1 MRSAQAGTAAL
12 IGQPRPGVRPRARGT
27 VSRLPPPASGCRPER
42 EKPDTSVF
50 LALAPGLL
58 QTAMRSAR
66 HRETGFTLIELLVV
80 VAIIG
85 SLAAVAIPQFAGQ
98 KGEGYDARRC
108 SAPASC
114 SSWWGWCSRS
124 TGRSARC
131 AAGSKP
137 ASPASCA
144 AAPRAARGASSSSSG
159 AATGSSGGGMAMTDD
174 VRANAPAV
182 LASGVVLGLIVFL
195 IAAVWSSFT
204 IIQPGNVG
212 VVFNRWS
219 GALKTVGQGAAW
231 RVPWI
236 TQVQS
241 YQIALRTYTMV
252 QRSAEG
258 SAQVDDSIDLPTK
271 EGQHI
276 RQDISVTYNTSH
288 ERAGDVF
295 RSFRGADI
303 ADIERTFIRRTI
315 ITVSQNAAGQMS
327 LTELISAQRGQL
339 QARIQDDL
347 RNEMNKMGFVVDKVN
362 LGASHLPDIIENQLQ
377 QKMAAQQQ
385 AQQAEYELQRQQ
397 TLAKAKVAE
406 AEGDAQAT
414 LVKAK
419 AQAEAN
425 RLLQESLTSLLIQN
439 KAIDRWNGSLP
450 QFTGGGA
457 VPFLNLKDL
466 GAGEAHAGTGR

>member
-1 MRSAQAGTAAL
+1 
-12 IGQPRPGVRPRARGT
+12 
-27 VSRLPPPASGCRPER
+27 
-42 EKPDTSVF
+42 
-50 LALAPGLL
+50 
-58 QTAMRSAR
+58 
-66 HRETGFTLIELLVV
+66 
-80 VAIIG
+80 
-85 SLAAVAIPQFAGQ
+85 
-98 KGEGYDARRC
+98 
-108 SAPASC
+108 
-114 SSWWGWCSRS
+114 
-124 TGRSARC
+124 
-131 AAGSKP
+131 
-137 ASPASCA
+137 
-144 AAPRAARGASSSSSG
+144 
-159 AATGSSGGGMAMTDD
+159 MTDD
-174 VRANAPAV
+174 VRANAPAM
-182 LASGVVLGLIVFL
+182 LASGVVLGLVLFL

-241 YQIALRTYTMV
+241 YPIALRTYTMV

-258 SAQVDDSIDLPTK
+258 SAQGDDSIDLPTK

-303 ADIERTFIRRTI
+303 ADIERTFVRRTI

-327 LTELISAQRGQL
+327 LTDLISNQRGLL
-339 QARIQDDL
+339 QTHIQEDL
-347 RNEMNKMGFVVDKVN
+347 QTEMNKMGFEVDKVN
-362 LGASHLPDIIENQLQ
+362 LGASHLPDIIEKQLQ

-397 TLAKAKVAE
+397 TLAKAKIAE
-406 AEGDAQAT
+406 AEGDAQST

-425 RLLQESLTSLLIQN
+425 NLLQQTLSALLIQN
-439 KAIDRWNGSLP
+439 KAIERWNGTLP

-457 VPFLNLKDL
+457 IPFLNLKDL
-466 GAGEAHAGTGR
+466 GDSHPPAGR